1 MEERHWRMILNK
13 IKRIV
18 ARTINQFGYDL
29 HRIPDPFIDQKNLI
43 KGITEPVIFDVGAH
57 HGQTSITYL
66 RLFKDGLIYSF
77 EPYAES
83 FKYLS
88 TNVKGYDNIRPF
100 NVALGNKIGKL
111 NFYINLSSGTNSLL
125 PADAKA
131 PETWSDGLYDNTDQI
146 EVDVVTID
154 SFVEKYEIKQIDL
167 LKLDTQGTEY
177 QIIEGADK
185 AFSEGRIKVIYTE
198 IITMPTYIGQKELH
212 EVLRIIQDKGFRL
225 HNFYNYSL
233 TNGRLRQVDAIFTHN
248 DL

>member
-1 MEERHWRMILNK
+1 MILNK
-13 IKRIV
+13 IRKTL
-18 ARTINQFGYDL
+18 ARTINYFGYDL
-29 HRIPDPFIDQKNLI
+29 HRIPDPFIDQKNLV

-57 HGQTSITYL
+57 HGQTSIMYSK
-66 RLFKDGLIYSF
+66 LFKNCLIYSF

-83 FKYLS
+83 FKHLS
-88 TNVKGYDNIRPF
+88 TNLKRYDNIKPI
-100 NVALGNKIGKL
+100 NIALGNKIGKSK
-111 NFYINLSSGTNSLL
+111 FYINPSSGTNSLL
-125 PADAKA
+125 PTDAKA
-131 PETWSDGLYDNTDQI
+131 PQTWSDGLLESTGQT

-154 SFVEKYEIKQIDL
+154 SFIEQYEIRRIDI

-185 AFSEGRIKVIYTE
+185 AFLEGRIKVIYTE
-198 IITMPTYIGQKELH
+198 IITRPTYIGQKELH

-233 TNGRLRQVDAIFTHN
+233 TNGKLRQVDAIFTHD

>member
-1 MEERHWRMILNK
+1 MIRNK
-13 IKRIV
+13 IKKTLARI
-18 ARTINQFGYDL
+18 INHFGYDL

-43 KGITEPVIFDVGAH
+43 KGIKGPVIFDVGAH
-57 HGQTSITYL
+57 HGQTSIMYSK
-66 RLFKDGLIYSF
+66 LFKNGLIYSF

-88 TNVKGYDNIRPF
+88 TKVKRYDNIKPF
-100 NVALGNKIGKL
+100 NVALGNKIGKSK
-111 NFYINLSSGTNSLL
+111 FYINPSSPTNSLL
-125 PADAKA
+125 PTDAKA
-131 PETWSDGLYDNTDQI
+131 PQIWGDGLLESTDQT

-154 SFVEKYEIKQIDL
+154 SFVEKYEIKRVDI

-177 QIIEGADK
+177 QIIEGAGK

-212 EVLRIIQDKGFRL
+212 EVLHIIQDKGFRL

-233 TNGRLRQVDAIFTHN
+233 TNGKLRQVDAIFTHN